1 MANLSIVVCGAPL
14 SARASELCELA
25 SRLGWST
32 SLVVTHAAQ
41 TWVDA
46 APTDFRSPDD
56 PKPPRPD
63 AVLVA
68 PMTFNTA
75 TQWALGIADSY
86 PLSLLSEALG
96 AGKPI
101 VAVPFVNESLW
112 GHPNWATTLSTLSN
126 AGVVLVDP
134 NTGDLEPSALFS
146 GSGDSVSGDF
156 DPDWVLDRLP
166 TPGTPR
172 S

>member
-14 SARASELCELA
+14 SSRAHALVELA
-25 SRLGWST
+25 KEAGWDV
-32 SLVVTHAAQ
+32 SLVVTHAARA
-41 TWVDA
+41 WV
-46 APTDFRSPDD
+46 TDEGASGFRSPAD

-68 PMTFNTA
+68 PLTFNTA
-75 TQWALGIADSY
+75 SKWALGIADNY

-112 GHPNWATTLSTLSN
+112 GHPSWQGTLETLQA
-126 AGVVLVDP
+126 AGVVLVDV
-134 NTGDLEPSALFS
+134 NDHSSHSPSPLTS
-146 GSGDSVSGDF
+146 GSGDAIAQVF
-156 DPDWVLDRLP
+156 DLGSLVATLP
-166 TPGTPR
+166 SPC
-172 S
+172 